1 MSSQRLHF
9 VLRVAI
15 QVSFSGLGGRASGFS
30 WEIKTTL
37 SHGRLEE
44 HPCFTWL
51 VRVLV
56 LNLNKDGLCYF
67 HGWKKKK

>member
-15 QVSFSGLGGRASGFS
+15 QFSFSGLGRRVSGFS

-37 SHGRLEE
+37 SYGRLEE

-51 VRVLV
+51 VRVFV
-56 LNLNKDGLCYF
+56 LNFTVCAHFMVG
-67 HGWKKKK
+67 KKRNNQ